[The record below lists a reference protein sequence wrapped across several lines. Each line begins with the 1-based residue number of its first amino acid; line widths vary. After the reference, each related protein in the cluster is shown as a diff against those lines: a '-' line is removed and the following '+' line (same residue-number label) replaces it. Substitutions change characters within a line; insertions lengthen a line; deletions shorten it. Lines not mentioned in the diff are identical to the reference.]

1 MWVNVRKKMLPKY
14 WSEATRH
21 EDKYQ
26 KGIADLSFVQRPPC
40 SDFDSHI
47 VKVWDGKNDGRG
59 IHGFIELK
67 HKGMAPIRQTTI
79 CRIEHYTDDQRNW
92 LKAKG
97 EAGGMTFLLLQ
108 LGRVFMLFDH
118 VGCQNVGKVVTAD
131 LYDLA
136 CWHNANGLDP
146 RALWEA
152 INEFG

>member
-1 MWVNVRKKMLPKY
+1 MSEKNMWTNVRKKMVPKY
-14 WSEATRH
+14 WAEATRH

-26 KGIADLSFVQRPPC
+26 RGIADVSFVQNTYGEQLSKDMR
-40 SDFDSHI
+40 I
-47 VKVWDGKNDGRG
+47 AE
-59 IHGFIELK
+59 HGWMELK
-67 HKGMAPIRQTTI
+67 HKGMAPIRPSTI

-92 LKAKG
+92 LRDKG

-108 LGRVFMLFDH
+108 LGRVFLLFDH
-118 VGCQNVGKVVTAD
+118 VGCQNVGKVVTSD

>member
-1 MWVNVRKKMLPKY
+1 MSEAATWRNVRKKMIPTY

-26 KGIADLSFVQRPPC
+26 RGIADLSFVQKREDWCDELHGGP
-40 SDFDSHI
+40 
-47 VKVWDGKNDGRG
+47 GR
-59 IHGFIELK
+59 HGFMELK
-67 HKGMAPIRQTTI
+67 YKGMAPVRQTTI

-92 LKAKG
+92 LRDKG
-97 EAGGMTFLLLQ
+97 NAGGMTFLLLQ
-108 LGRVFMLFDH
+108 LGRVFLLFDH